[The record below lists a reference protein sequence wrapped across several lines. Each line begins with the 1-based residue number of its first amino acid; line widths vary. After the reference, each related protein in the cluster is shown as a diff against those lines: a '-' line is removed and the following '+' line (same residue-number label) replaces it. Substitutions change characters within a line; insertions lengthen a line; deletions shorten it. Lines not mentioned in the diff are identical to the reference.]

1 LQSTQHNKILV
12 LIFFS
17 GLIALPIVLMLLSA
31 DFFDKGPSLCLSV
44 VLLNKTCYG
53 CGITRAIQHLLHFEL
68 SKALAYNKLCVIV
81 LPFLIFIWGQTV
93 LKTYRKLKAL

>member
-1 LQSTQHNKILV
+1 MLNKIKNKNIL
-12 LIFFS
+12 LIYFS

-68 SKALAYNKLCVIV
+68 STALAYNKLCVIV
-81 LPFLIFIWGQTV
+81 LPLLIFLWGQSV
-93 LKTYRKLKAL
+93 LKTYRKLKTT

>member
-1 LQSTQHNKILV
+1 LQSTQQNKILV

-68 SKALAYNKLCVIV
+68 SKALAYNKLSVIV
-81 LPFLIFIWGQTV
+81 LPLLIFVWGQTV

>member
-1 LQSTQHNKILV
+1 LQSTQQNKILL

-31 DFFDKGPSLCLSV
+31 DFFDKGPSLCISM

-68 SKALAYNKLCVIV
+68 STALAYNKLSVII
-81 LPFLIFIWGQTV
+81 LPVLIFIWGQTV
-93 LKTYRKLKAL
+93 LKTYRKLKAN